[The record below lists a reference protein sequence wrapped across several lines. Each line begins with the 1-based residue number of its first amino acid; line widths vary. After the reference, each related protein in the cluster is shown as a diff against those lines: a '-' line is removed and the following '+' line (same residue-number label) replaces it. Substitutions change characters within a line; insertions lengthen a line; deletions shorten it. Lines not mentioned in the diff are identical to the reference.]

1 LQALDPTARYTLS
14 SFSTYW
20 DVAQQGA
27 QGARLSC
34 CTRMASGNL
43 SSLRS
48 LHAGS
53 PSESSDIQQQRGGLW
68 ESLKFET
75 NDAGAALYLT
85 TPSSRIPYAVL
96 IRGMSASV
104 RVTSHES
111 PIRLTHTAVV
121 VIMIVDSCSSAVN
134 LNYNPVS
141 QMKSLCV
148 ATAVAVPAA
157 AAAESS

>member
-1 LQALDPTARYTLS
+1 
-14 SFSTYW
+14 
-20 DVAQQGA
+20 
-27 QGARLSC
+27 
-34 CTRMASGNL
+34 MASGNL

-85 TPSSRIPYAVL
+85 TPSSRITPTYAAL
-96 IRGMSASV
+96 IRGMSASA

-141 QMKSLCV
+141 QMKKASVLPLLLLSPLPPPPKIVKREADDASCSQGNARAGGRFESAQAS
-148 ATAVAVPAA
+148 ATACAR
-157 AAAESS
+157 